1 MDRDDQHKPRA
12 GKKRDRRAAA
22 PGPGAQAGRNGL
34 LEKAR
39 QIVEQTPEVRP
50 DRVAAIKA
58 ALSRGSYVI
67 DSRKVANALLT
78 ELLLRR

>member
-1 MDRDDQHKPRA
+1 MDRDDQRDHRVKP
-12 GKKRDRRAAA
+12 GKKRGRAAA
-22 PGPGAQAGRNGL
+22 GPDPIIREGRNGL

-39 QIVEQTPEVRP
+39 QIVDQTPEVRP

-58 ALSRGSYVI
+58 ALKRGRY
-67 DSRKVANALLT
+67 AT